1 MRESLWCDGV
11 VKDWKVEIAWIL
23 YAIVALNLTV
33 VVILILLRGSEAIYL
48 WNVWLWYPI
57 YLNVVNN
64 SLHRI
69 EHRDII
75 THLFE

>member
-1 MRESLWCDGV
+1 MWCDGV

-57 YLNVVNN
+57 CLIVVNN
-64 SLHRI
+64 SLYRI

>member
-11 VKDWKVEIAWIL
+11 VNDCKVEIAWIL

-48 WNVWLWYPI
+48 WIWLWYQI
-57 YLNVVNN
+57 YVNVVNN
-64 SLHRI
+64 SLYRI